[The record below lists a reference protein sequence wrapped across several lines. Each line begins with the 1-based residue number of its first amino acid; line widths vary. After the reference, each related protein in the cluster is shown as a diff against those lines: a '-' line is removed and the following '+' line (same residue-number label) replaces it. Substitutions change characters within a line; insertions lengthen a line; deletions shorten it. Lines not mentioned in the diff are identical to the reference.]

1 MSLVTKKMEA
11 NKDTLSNNLQLI
23 GSGSRTFQLYK
34 DSSNTVELV
43 QTGISW
49 TAFFF
54 SGLWLLYK
62 GMYLTALQIF
72 VFCILILLIGIP
84 EQMIPLVSSGIGI
97 FLGIRGN
104 FLYSR
109 HLENNGYRPFIMI
122 NANSANHA
130 KKQFAAYIDE
140 EE

>member
-1 MSLVTKKMEA
+1 MDSFFLFWPMASLQRNV
-11 NKDTLSNNLQLI
+11 
-23 GSGSRTFQLYK
+23 YH
-34 DSSNTVELV
+34 SSADL
-43 QTGISW
+43 
-49 TAFFF
+49 
-54 SGLWLLYK
+54 
-62 GMYLTALQIF
+62 
-72 VFCILILLIGIP
+72 CILILLIGIP

-97 FLGIRGN
+97 FLGVRGN

>member
-1 MSLVTKKMEA
+1 MQA
-11 NKDTLSNNLQLI
+11 GKDTLSNNLQLI

-34 DSSNTVELV
+34 DPSNTVELV

-130 KKQFAAYIDE
+130 KKQFSAYIDE

>member
-1 MSLVTKKMEA
+1 MAIKKREVG
-11 NKDTLSNNLQLI
+11 KDTLSNNLQLI

-34 DSSNTVELV
+34 DPSNTVELV

-130 KKQFAAYIDE
+130 KKQFSEYIDE

>member
-109 HLENNGYRPFIMI
+109 HLENNGYRPFIII

-130 KKQFAAYIDE
+130 KKQFSEYIDE

>member
-1 MSLVTKKMEA
+1 MEA
-11 NKDTLSNNLQLI
+11 GKDTLSNNLQLI

-34 DSSNTVELV
+34 DPSNTVELV

-62 GMYLTALQIF
+62 GMYVTAMQIF

-104 FLYSR
+104 FLYSK
-109 HLENNGYRPFIMI
+109 HLENNGYRPFII
-122 NANSANHA
+122 ILSLIH
-130 KKQFAAYIDE
+130 I
-140 EE
+140 

>member
-1 MSLVTKKMEA
+1 MEA
-11 NKDTLSNNLQLI
+11 GKDTLSNNLQLI

-72 VFCILILLIGIP
+72 MFCILILLIGIP

-109 HLENNGYRPFIMI
+109 HLEHNGYEPFIII
-122 NANSANHA
+122 NANSASHA
-130 KKQFAAYIDE
+130 KKQFADYIDE

>member
-1 MSLVTKKMEA
+1 METG
-11 NKDTLSNNLQLI
+11 KDTLSNNLQLI

-34 DSSNTVELV
+34 DSSNTLELV

-109 HLENNGYRPFIMI
+109 HLESNGYRPFIMI

>member
-1 MSLVTKKMEA
+1 MAIKKIEVG
-11 NKDTLSNNLQLI
+11 KDKLSNNLQLI

-34 DSSNTVELV
+34 DPSNTVELV

>member
-1 MSLVTKKMEA
+1 MAIKKIEVG
-11 NKDTLSNNLQLI
+11 KDTLSNNLQLI

-34 DSSNTVELV
+34 DPSNTVELV

-62 GMYLTALQIF
+62 GRYLTALQIL
-72 VFCILILLIGIP
+72 VCCILILLIGIP

-104 FLYSR
+104 FLYSK
-109 HLENNGYRPFIMI
+109 HLENNGYRPFIII

-130 KKQFAAYIDE
+130 KKQFSEYIDE

>member
-1 MSLVTKKMEA
+1 MEA
-11 NKDTLSNNLQLI
+11 GKDTLSNNLQLI

-62 GMYLTALQIF
+62 GMYITALQIF
-72 VFCILILLIGIP
+72 VFCISILLIGIP

-122 NANSANHA
+122 NANNANHA

>member
-1 MSLVTKKMEA
+1 MAIKKREVG
-11 NKDTLSNNLQLI
+11 KDTLSNNLQLI

-34 DSSNTVELV
+34 DPSNTVELV

-130 KKQFAAYIDE
+130 KKQFADYIDE

>member
-1 MSLVTKKMEA
+1 MEA
-11 NKDTLSNNLQLI
+11 GKDTLSNNLQLI

-97 FLGIRGN
+97 FLGVRGN

-109 HLENNGYRPFIMI
+109 HLENNGYRPFIII

-130 KKQFAAYIDE
+130 KKQFSEHINAE
-140 EE
+140 EETKKL

>member
-1 MSLVTKKMEA
+1 MEA
-11 NKDTLSNNLQLI
+11 GKDTLSNNLQLI

-109 HLENNGYRPFIMI
+109 HLENNGYRPFIII

-130 KKQFAAYIDE
+130 KKQFSEHINAE
-140 EE
+140 EETKKL

>member
-97 FLGIRGN
+97 FLGVRGN

-109 HLENNGYRPFIMI
+109 HLENNGYRPFIII

-130 KKQFAAYIDE
+130 KKQFSEYIDE

>member
-1 MSLVTKKMEA
+1 MEA
-11 NKDTLSNNLQLI
+11 GKDTLSNNLQLI

-49 TAFFF
+49 AAFFF

-72 VFCILILLIGIP
+72 MFCILILLIGIP

-109 HLENNGYRPFIMI
+109 HLENNGYRPFIMV

-130 KKQFAAYIDE
+130 KKQLQLR
-140 EE
+140 

>member
-1 MSLVTKKMEA
+1 MEA
-11 NKDTLSNNLQLI
+11 GKDTLSNNLQLI

-34 DSSNTVELV
+34 DSSNTLELV

-97 FLGIRGN
+97 FLGVRGN

-109 HLENNGYRPFIMI
+109 HLENNGYRPFIII

-130 KKQFAAYIDE
+130 KKQLQL
-140 EE
+140 